1 MREYY
6 FFELDI
12 YVRENGEIDNGCGD
26 GWTLGNVPEKGVYKM
41 VHSNST
47 QRSYYVHRL
56 VARAF
61 VRNPNPAELTQVDHI
76 DRSKAD
82 PTSNKASNLRWINR
96 TLNLQ
101 NRETKNYDYKK
112 RFRNYKTLVK
122 YQDDLLC
129 LGWYKTAE
137 EAQSIVN
144 AWKEVRFRLEYL
156 SFCTNDLQF
165 WHETSSRTYLQ
176 ARKTDFT
183 RAVELINSRIQR
195 NRSLRK
201 SVRRLLDDYPS
212 ETALFKI

>member
-1 MREYY
+1 MREFY
-6 FFELDI
+6 FQELDI
-12 YVRENGEIDNGCGD
+12 HVRENGEIDNGCGD

-41 VHSNST
+41 VHSILT
-47 QRSYYVHRL
+47 QKSYYVHRL

-76 DRSKAD
+76 DRSKANPD
-82 PTSNKASNLRWINR
+82 SNKASNLRWINR

-101 NRETKNYDYKK
+101 NRQTKNYDYKA

-122 YQDDLLC
+122 FGDDLLC

-137 EAQSIVN
+137 QAQSIVN
-144 AWKEVRFRLEYL
+144 AWKEVRFHFEYL

-165 WHETSSRTYLQ
+165 WYETSSRTYLQ
-176 ARKTDFT
+176 ASKSDFT

-195 NRSLRK
+195 SRSLRK
-201 SVRRLLDDYPS
+201 AMRSFLADHPS
-212 ETALFKI
+212 ATAIFKI